1 MSLTY
6 LPAWIVAAVLWH
18 VQIWSRTS
26 AAILIMV
33 HVVFGLS
40 LAGWSIFMA
49 VPFGKSPGLAAVAT
63 TFAGLA
69 FATVAFAVKDY
80 GTATAT
86 VLTIF
91 FPPMFYMHAIRGIG
105 SYELAQLGTN
115 MLKRGG
121 KYPFTLIALVV
132 AAIVR
137 LVPLLICCRR
147 LSGTLGEYLP
157 VALPRCCFGAM
168 AL

>member
-6 LPAWIVAAVLWH
+6 LPAWIVTAVLWH
-18 VQIWSRTS
+18 VQLWSRTS
-26 AAILIMV
+26 VAILLLV

-40 LAGWSIFMA
+40 LASWSIFMA

-63 TFAGLA
+63 TFAGI
-69 FATVAFAVKDY
+69 AFAVIAFACKGY
-80 GTATAT
+80 GTTTAT

-105 SYELAQLGTN
+105 SYELVQLGTN
-115 MLKRGG
+115 MVKGEG
-121 KYPFTLIALVV
+121 MYPFTLIALVI

-137 LVPLLICCRR
+137 F
-147 LSGTLGEYLP
+147 P
-157 VALPRCCFGAM
+157 VFSFDWT
-168 AL
+168 